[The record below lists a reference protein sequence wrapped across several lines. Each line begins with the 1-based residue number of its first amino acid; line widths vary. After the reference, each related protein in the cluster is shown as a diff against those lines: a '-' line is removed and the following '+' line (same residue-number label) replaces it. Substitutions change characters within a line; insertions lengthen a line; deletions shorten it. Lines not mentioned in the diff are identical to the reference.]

1 MTEAKLITYGFC
13 GFSFS
18 QMLGIAASGYGVYQ
32 SVILFFILCL
42 ICTIP
47 GFIRYGTLQ
56 RSMSSELKPHHVK
69 SCFIPSLI
77 GVSILVVGF
86 LFGCFV
92 GY

>member
-1 MTEAKLITYGFC
+1 MSEVKLITYGFC

-18 QMLGIAASGYGVYQ
+18 QILGIMSSGYGIYQ
-32 SVILFFILCL
+32 AVILFFILCL

-56 RSMSSELKPHHVK
+56 RSMASELKSHHIK